1 MKLSNK
7 TYDILAFVG
16 RVVLPA
22 LSILFATLAEI
33 WGLSEPF
40 TKQIPLTITALDL
53 FLNSLLG
60 ISTANYYKDALTEND
75 KKMIVEAINNF
86 DTVNPDENFG

>member
-7 TYDILAFVG
+7 WYDILAFIG

-22 LSILFATLAEI
+22 LSILCATLGEI

-60 ISTANYYKDALTEND
+60 ISTANYYKDALTESD
-75 KKMIVEAINNF
+75 KKMIIESLNNF
-86 DTVNPDENFG
+86 DTVDPNERFG

>member
-1 MKLSNK
+1 MKFSNEK
-7 TYDILAFVG
+7 YDILAFIG

-22 LSILFATLAEI
+22 LSILCATLAEI
-33 WGLSEPF
+33 WGLPEPF

-60 ISTANYYKDALTEND
+60 ISTANYYKDALDSVNL
-75 KKMIVEAINNF
+75 INNY
-86 DTVNPDENFG
+86 DTVDPDESHG

>member
-1 MKLSNK
+1 MKLSNEA
-7 TYDILAFVG
+7 YDILAFVG

-22 LSILFATLAEI
+22 LSILCATLGEI

-60 ISTANYYKDALTEND
+60 ISTANYYKDKINGMEEMEED
-75 KKMIVEAINNF
+75 SQINNY
-86 DTVNPDENFG
+86 DTEDRG

>member
-1 MKLSNK
+1 MKLSNQM
-7 TYDILAFVG
+7 YDILAFVG

-22 LSILFATLAEI
+22 LSILCATLGEI
-33 WGLSEPF
+33 WGLGEPF

-60 ISTANYYKDALTEND
+60 ISTANYYKDAYDN
-75 KKMIVEAINNF
+75 INMMNNY
-86 DTVNPDENFG
+86 DTVNPDESHG